1 MAHAWDDALMVSWQ
15 VLDAEDEPEAP
26 CERSRAPS
34 FRRRIVSVTQLDHSR
49 TRRRVPGRRAAVH
62 DAPRMRL
69 LIASDSLLHREGLQR
84 LLEEK
89 EFEVVGQAVDS
100 SDLLRKVGAHHPEVA
115 ILYFHEAGEQGDEPL
130 RAAREIR
137 VRWPRT
143 GVLVLSEHVERTLA
157 ADLLAEGTEGIG
169 YLLPQRVHDLD
180 GFRASVRRVG
190 DGGSAMDPTVVS
202 LLLRKDKRD
211 SALDRLT
218 PREVEVLRLIAEGR
232 SNQGIGERLF
242 LTARGVEK
250 HTANIYSKLD
260 IPAGAVDHRR
270 VHAAVAY
277 LRDARATTRIL
288 ATDAPA
294 APR

>member
-1 MAHAWDDALMVSWQ
+1 M
-15 VLDAEDEPEAP
+15 
-26 CERSRAPS
+26 
-34 FRRRIVSVTQLDHSR
+34 SVTQLDHSR
-49 TRRRVPGRRAAVH
+49 TRRRVPGRRPDVH
-62 DAPRMRL
+62 GAPRMRL
-69 LIASDSLLHREGLQR
+69 LIASESLLHREGLQR

-89 EFEVVGQAVDS
+89 EFEVVGQAVDT

-115 ILYFHEAGEQGDEPL
+115 ILYFRETGEQGDEPL
-130 RAAREIR
+130 RAAREVR

-143 GVLVLSEHVERTLA
+143 GVLVLSEHVERTLT

-169 YLLPQRVHDLD
+169 YLLPQRVQDLD
-180 GFRASVRRVG
+180 GFGASVRRVG

-232 SNQGIGERLF
+232 SNHGIGEQLF

-294 APR
+294 PPR